1 MTHAISETYS
11 RAYNILELVDIF
23 LNVSFATSETECD
36 ITNKMVNTSWLTS
49 FQTT

>member
-1 MTHAISETYS
+1 MTHAISETYNC
-11 RAYNILELVDIF
+11 AYNILELVDIF
-23 LNVSFATSETECD
+23 LNVSFVKLNVI